1 MKTERGKIGVDGQEE
16 KCSPAEENLQEKD
29 LIQVRYFLLL
39 FIYFLIT
46 LENLGKHEHLVLKAR
61 KRSKCLGLDFAGFVE
76 CGLLTQVHINK
87 SWIMNT
93 YLIWGLTQVVGDR

>member
-1 MKTERGKIGVDGQEE
+1 MKTERGKIGGGWPRGEVP
-16 KCSPAEENLQEKD
+16 PAEENLQEKD
-29 LIQVRYFLLL
+29 LIQVRYFLLCSST
-39 FIYFLIT
+39 FIT